1 MTTPAGWYPGAVK
14 KPIAPGSNDPVIVP
28 VLAILHVAVSTAL
41 SLFPF
46 FNGPS
51 KGIES
56 HFYVRWDG
64 TVEQYRSVF
73 READANFGANSYT
86 GDGGGLVGAVSVEA
100 QGLAGGV
107 WRPKQLAAIKALLL
121 WLHTEHGV
129 PLQPVTAPRPR
140 TLAEGGVSYHS
151 RYTLWSNVKGK
162 TCPGPKRIMQYVQ
175 DIRPWMKSIQDC
187 THCPV
192 HCPKEV

>member
-1 MTTPAGWYPGAVK
+1 MTTRGWYPAAVK
-14 KPIAPGSNDPVIVP
+14 REIAPGSRDPIIVP
-28 VLAILHVAVSTAL
+28 VFAILHVAVSKAIT
-41 SLFPF
+41 LFPF
-46 FNGPS
+46 FNGKS
-51 KGIES
+51 GGVES

-73 READANFGANSYT
+73 READANYLANSYP
-86 GDGGGLVGAVSVEA
+86 GEGGALVGAVSIEA

-121 WLHTEHGV
+121 WLHTEHGIV
-129 PLQPVTAPRPR
+129 LQPVAMPRPKN
-140 TLAEGGVSYHS
+140 LAEGGVSYHS
-151 RYTLWSNVKGK
+151 RYKSWSNVAGK

-175 DIRPWMKSIQDC
+175 DIRPWMKSITDC

-192 HCPKEV
+192 HCPKVV